1 MFLAWKAISLKLR
14 YPSVYWQM
22 SAQADLLIHEQMR
35 KHNVQPP
42 GAEVERPM
50 NKKHALT
57 LAGAAFLNHFDERQ
71 ISLNVE
77 SWGV

>member
-1 MFLAWKAISLKLR
+1 MC
-14 YPSVYWQM
+14 
-22 SAQADLLIHEQMR
+22 AQADLLIHEQMR

-50 NKKHALT
+50 NNKYALT
-57 LAGAAFLNHFDERQ
+57 LAGAAFPNHFDEGQ

-77 SWGV
+77 ELRSVTGERADSTENLLVSNRY